1 MNPTLTRR
9 ALLLSTLFLTSIG
22 CGETATEGE
31 PIIEPTK
38 VDKPVI
44 AEIVTNRGTIR
55 LWLDG
60 DKVPMTV
67 GNFVTLAEDKFYD
80 GLKFHR
86 VIPNFMIQGG
96 DPQGDGSGGPGYR
109 FADEFHPDLKH
120 DSAGIISMA
129 NAGPTTNGSQ
139 FFITHNATPHL
150 DRKHSVFGHVIEGQ
164 DVVNAI
170 RKGDI
175 IESITIDRN
184 TSEEPAAP
192 ETAAPETTVPETATE
207 KPAEE

>member
-150 DRKHSVFGHVIEGQ
+150 DGKHSVFGHVIEGQ

-170 RKGDI
+170 RKGDV

-184 TSEEPAAP
+184 PAEEPAAP
-192 ETAAPETTVPETATE
+192 ETETE

>member
-38 VDKPVI
+38 VDKPVV

-67 GNFVTLAEDKFYD
+67 GNFVKLAEDKFYD
-80 GLKFHR
+80 GLTFHR

-96 DPQGDGSGGPGYR
+96 CPDGKGTGGPGYE
-109 FADEFHPDLKH
+109 FDDEFHPALTH
-120 DSAGIISMA
+120 EGPGILAMA
-129 NAGPTTNGSQ
+129 NSGPNTNGSQ
-139 FFITHNATPHL
+139 FYITHTSTPHL
-150 DRKHSVFGHVIEGQ
+150 NGKHTVFGRVVKGQ
-164 DVVNAI
+164 KVVNAI
-170 RKGDI
+170 KKGDKI
-175 IESITIDRN
+175 KSITI
-184 TSEEPAAP
+184 
-192 ETAAPETTVPETATE
+192 TE
-207 KPAEE
+207 NPSNAQ

>member
-38 VDKPVI
+38 VDKPVV

-67 GNFVTLAEDKFYD
+67 GNFVKLAEDKFYD

-96 DPQGDGSGGPGYR
+96 DPKGDGSGGPGYR

-150 DRKHSVFGHVIEGQ
+150 DGKHSVFGHVIEGQ

-170 RKGDI
+170 RKGDV

-184 TSEEPAAP
+184 PSEEPAAP
-192 ETAAPETTVPETATE
+192 ETETE

>member
-9 ALLLSTLFLTSIG
+9 ALLLSTLVLTSIG

-38 VDKPVI
+38 VDKPVV

-67 GNFVTLAEDKFYD
+67 GNFVMLAEDKFYD

-150 DRKHSVFGHVIEGQ
+150 DGKHSVFGHVIEGQ

-170 RKGDI
+170 RKGDV

-184 TSEEPAAP
+184 PSEEPAAP
-192 ETAAPETTVPETATE
+192 ETETE

>member
-22 CGETATEGE
+22 CGGTATEGE

-150 DRKHSVFGHVIEGQ
+150 DGKHSVFGHVIEGQ

-175 IESITIDRN
+175 IESVTIDRN
-184 TSEEPAAP
+184 PSEEPATP
-192 ETAAPETTVPETATE
+192 ETETA

>member
-38 VDKPVI
+38 VDKPVV

-139 FFITHNATPHL
+139 FFITHNATLHL
-150 DRKHSVFGHVIEGQ
+150 DGKHSVFGHVIEGQ

-184 TSEEPAAP
+184 PPE
-192 ETAAPETTVPETATE
+192 ETAAPETETE

>member
-9 ALLLSTLFLTSIG
+9 ALLLSTLVLTSIG

-38 VDKPVI
+38 VDKPVV

-67 GNFVTLAEDKFYD
+67 GNFVKLAEDKFYD

-150 DRKHSVFGHVIEGQ
+150 DGKHSVFGHVIEGQ

-170 RKGDI
+170 RKGDV

-184 TSEEPAAP
+184 PSEEPAAP
-192 ETAAPETTVPETATE
+192 ETETE

>member
-150 DRKHSVFGHVIEGQ
+150 DGKHSVFGHVIEGQ

-184 TSEEPAAP
+184 PAQEPAAS
-192 ETAAPETTVPETATE
+192 ETETE